1 MGRKPHEDKN
11 IEDIKISGLVKQ
23 TGMYYGVST
32 IWYVSF
38 GKKKKVM
45 KLYSCFTEDGCN
57 KINLFF
63 RFDLKYVAKK

>member
-38 GKKKKVM
+38 GKKKKSNEII
-45 KLYSCFTEDGCN
+45 L
-57 KINLFF
+57 LFYRRWMQQNQSLF
-63 RFDLKYVAKK
+63 

>member
-1 MGRKPHEDKN
+1 MEFQQ
-11 IEDIKISGLVKQ
+11 S
-23 TGMYYGVST
+23 GMYHLE
-32 IWYVSF
+32 
-38 GKKKKVM
+38 KKKKVM